1 LRNTDHEGGVEGLD
15 SHPGGALSSGTRPRM
30 ASVSNLAIAVVN
42 DGPSLE
48 ANVTVDYDIPV
59 Q

>member
-1 LRNTDHEGGVEGLD
+1 
-15 SHPGGALSSGTRPRM
+15 M